1 MGAEGHPRQRDSSRA
16 GQDRVR
22 PRAVGG
28 REAAERAHP
37 GDASAAAR
45 RAARYRRHRGVPRLR
60 RRRVHHRA
68 VHRRRRRVYH
78 SLMDLNYSVEEVDF
92 RDAVRTWLSENLPKD
107 LKDKVDRYEHL
118 SKEDLL
124 RWHRILAGK
133 GWVAPAWP
141 KEWGGTGWNV
151 VQRYIFEE
159 ELGYV
164 GSPPL
169 IPFGLTMCAPV
180 LLRFGTE
187 AQKKRFLPRIYQGE
201 DFWCQGYSE
210 PGSGSD
216 LASLKTK
223 AVRQG
228 EHYVVNGQK
237 IWTTLAHYADWIFCL
252 VRTDPNVERRQ
263 EGISFLLMDMKTPGI
278 TVRPLMLMD
287 GGHEVNEVFFDD
299 VKVPLDN
306 LVHEEGK
313 GWTVAKYLLGHER
326 MNTGRIGESRRQ
338 LARLK
343 QYASQSATP
352 MMSDSRWRDRL
363 TRVEVELTALEI
375 TNLRFLDRMRRTG
388 QPPGADVSM
397 LKIKGTEIQQGLT
410 ELMMDATDPGASD
423 PLSVAVRKP
432 YPSMRK
438 TTIYAGSNEIQRNII
453 AKMTL
458 GL

>member
-1 MGAEGHPRQRDSSRA
+1 
-16 GQDRVR
+16 
-22 PRAVGG
+22 
-28 REAAERAHP
+28 
-37 GDASAAAR
+37 
-45 RAARYRRHRGVPRLR
+45 
-60 RRRVHHRA
+60 
-68 VHRRRRRVYH
+68 
-78 SLMDLNYSVEEVDF
+78 MDLNYSQEELSF
-92 RDAVRTWLSENLPKD
+92 RDEVRTWLEANLPQD
-107 LKDKVDRYEHL
+107 LRKKMADYAHL
-118 SKEDLL
+118 SKDDLV
-124 RWHRILAGK
+124 RWHKILAQQ

-159 ELGYV
+159 ELGYA

-169 IPFGLTMCAPV
+169 IPFGLTMCAAV
-180 LLRFGTE
+180 LLQFGTE
-187 AQKKRFLPRIYQGE
+187 AQKKRFLPRIYNCD

-223 AVRQG
+223 AVREG
-228 EHYVVNGQK
+228 DFYRVNGQK

-252 VRTDPNVERRQ
+252 VRTDSGERRQ
-263 EGISFLLMDMKTPGI
+263 EGISFLLMDMKAPGI

-287 GGHEVNEVFFDD
+287 GAHEVNEVFFDD
-299 VKVPLDN
+299 VKVLVEN
-306 LVHEEGK
+306 LVHQEGK
-313 GWTVAKYLLGHER
+313 GWTVAKYLLGYER
-326 MNTGRIGESRRQ
+326 MNTGRIGESKRQ
-338 LARLK
+338 LAKLK
-343 QYASQSATP
+343 KFAAP
-352 MMSDSRWRDRL
+352 MMGDMRFRDRL
-363 TRVEVELTALEI
+363 SRLEVELMALEI

-410 ELMMDATDPGASD
+410 ELMMQAADPAANDEFSD
-423 PLSVAVRKP
+423 SIRKR
-432 YPSMRK
+432 YLSMRK

>member
-1 MGAEGHPRQRDSSRA
+1 
-16 GQDRVR
+16 
-22 PRAVGG
+22 
-28 REAAERAHP
+28 
-37 GDASAAAR
+37 
-45 RAARYRRHRGVPRLR
+45 
-60 RRRVHHRA
+60 
-68 VHRRRRRVYH
+68 
-78 SLMDLNYSVEEVDF
+78 MDLNYSQEELAF
-92 RDAVRTWLSENLPKD
+92 RDEVRAWLQANLPKD
-107 LKDKVDRYEHL
+107 LKDKVAGYAHL

-124 RWHRILAGK
+124 RWHRILAKK

-141 KEWGGTGWNV
+141 KEWGGTGWNL

-159 ELGYV
+159 ELGYA

-169 IPFGLTMCAPV
+169 IPFGLAMCAAV

-187 AQKKRFLPRIYQGE
+187 AQKQRFLPRIYHGE

-223 AVRQG
+223 ATRTG
-228 EHYVVNGQK
+228 DSYVVNGQK

-252 VRTDPNVERRQ
+252 VRTDPNAERRQ
-263 EGISFLLMDMKTPGI
+263 EGISFLLIDMKTPGI
-278 TVRPLMLMD
+278 TVRPLILMD

-299 VKVPLDN
+299 VKVPAEN

-326 MNTGRIGESRRQ
+326 MNTGRIGESKRQ
-338 LARLK
+338 LAALK
-343 QYASQSATP
+343 QISSSMKNDIRY
-352 MMSDSRWRDRL
+352 RDRL
-363 TRVEVELTALEI
+363 SRLEVELMALEI

-388 QPPGADVSM
+388 QPPGADVSL

-410 ELMMDATDPGASD
+410 ELAMQALDPAAHD
-423 PLSVAVRKP
+423 DFSVALRKR
-432 YPSMRK
+432 YLSMRK